1 MLSFFSIIRGYIKEM
16 NYLKLLL
23 DWERWVVVI
32 FTFGYFI
39 GLSPIILGFIGS
51 MYFRPCEW
59 GLC

>member
-1 MLSFFSIIRGYIKEM
+1 M

-51 MYFRPCEW
+51 IYFRPCEW